1 MIELIKY
8 IIREETEKSIFN
20 PMEIRLFKFV
30 NKFKRDLGTEKKM
43 LDFFESSLS
52 TFNIPRS
59 DARKYY
65 DIYTLNYRPEGDYEN
80 VTTVNFKDPKRFS
93 QQKKTSN
100 TNARSFT
107 KDKIPFKGSNLEGK
121 WESTND
127 GEWAYIVYSY
137 GWYPIYVFKYGRW
150 FEIDTSYSSST
161 SKQMRHSYPISYNSD
176 LDETTII
183 VDRNQMKGI
192 INGSLK
198 PENLMTTRTDEFI
211 NEMKKKQRTGE
222 VTMFRMGWGD
232 ERVRIKF
239 KVLSVRKSRKGYN
252 IIVDIIDVDKI
263 IDNKFD
269 RDAGDFFNDEM
280 IGISK
285 DTIKKYMN
293 EYFSSVTKQRFQ
305 GLVSDFYNI
314 DVKFRGNN

>member
-1 MIELIKY
+1 
-8 IIREETEKSIFN
+8 
-20 PMEIRLFKFV
+20 
-30 NKFKRDLGTEKKM
+30 
-43 LDFFESSLS
+43 
-52 TFNIPRS
+52 
-59 DARKYY
+59 
-65 DIYTLNYRPEGDYEN
+65 
-80 VTTVNFKDPKRFS
+80 
-93 QQKKTSN
+93 
-100 TNARSFT
+100 
-107 KDKIPFKGSNLEGK
+107 
-121 WESTND
+121 
-127 GEWAYIVYSY
+127 
-137 GWYPIYVFKYGRW
+137 
-150 FEIDTSYSSST
+150 
-161 SKQMRHSYPISYNSD
+161 MRHSYPISYNSD